1 MFFAF
6 SGSYATDDKDES
18 WTQNEH
24 NTLKEV
30 FNRIKL
36 DQDAQNRIKLD
47 QDALNRIKLEQE
59 IQNQIKLD
67 QSIMFERKNANFAQN
82 ADQLSFERHYDEE
95 SQEEQVQYLD

>member
-82 ADQLSFERHYDEE
+82 ADQLSFERPYDEE